1 MVGCFCVVNLGCGRK
16 WTQIILEMWV
26 ADFACGAG
34 RGNPSD

>member
-1 MVGCFCVVNLGCGRK
+1 MG
-16 WTQIILEMWV
+16 TQIILEMWV